1 MYIKGYT
8 YKTNSFKQLGNSD
21 LLDSQG
27 NHILIHMAT
36 TFDAIMNSVF
46 TRTTK
51 KVLSTFISFT
61 DTKGLATVTD
71 IY

>member
-1 MYIKGYT
+1 
-8 YKTNSFKQLGNSD
+8 
-21 LLDSQG
+21 
-27 NHILIHMAT
+27 MAT

-61 DTKGLATVTD
+61 DTKALVTVTD